1 MGDYSLLKEADAVVV
16 EAPSL
21 EAMDARGEPWAAIL
35 APHDGLLVR
44 EKLFLSQV
52 LCPLC
57 EKQLR
62 FNAGPW
68 ARDMPARLGCL
79 LYTSP
84 SPRDG
89 LLSRMPSSA

>member
-1 MGDYSLLKEADAVVV
+1 M
-16 EAPSL
+16 
-21 EAMDARGEPWAAIL
+21 
-35 APHDGLLVR
+35 R

-68 ARDMPARLGCL
+68 ARDMPARLGGEHFDVLVDAQMFEVREEATCCCRVD
-79 LYTSP
+79 P
-84 SPRDG
+84 
-89 LLSRMPSSA
+89 